1 MSYTNLLYHL
11 DFATKER
18 VPYLKPDHLARVG
31 PYIGG
36 IVRELGG
43 QMLAANGAPDH
54 IHIAVQGTPTVPV
67 ADLVRV
73 IKANSSK
80 WIHETFPGLA
90 PFAWQEGYA
99 AFSVSASVMPKVL
112 DYIRGQ
118 QQHHQKADFK
128 QEFIVLLKKHGI
140 PYDERFVWG

>member
-1 MSYTNLLYHL
+1 MSYTNLLYHI

-18 VPYLKPDHLARVG
+18 VPYLKAELLPRVG

-36 IVRELGG
+36 IVREVGG

-54 IHIAVQGTPTVPV
+54 IHIALQSTPSMAV
-67 ADLVRV
+67 ADLVRI

-80 WIHETFPGLA
+80 WIHETFPALA

-99 AFSVSASVMPKVL
+99 AFSVSSSVMPKVL
-112 DYIRGQ
+112 AYIGGQ
-118 QQHHQKADFK
+118 EQHHQKADFK
-128 QEFIVLLKKHGI
+128 QEFIALLRKHGI

>member
-1 MSYTNLLYHL
+1 MPYTNLLYHL

-18 VPYLKPDHLARVG
+18 VPYLKPDHLARVS

-36 IVRELGG
+36 IVREVGG
-43 QMLAANGAPDH
+43 QMLAADGAADH
-54 IHIAVQGTPTVPV
+54 LHIALQGTPTLAV

-80 WIHETFPGLA
+80 WIHETFPALA

-99 AFSVSASVMPKVL
+99 AFSVSASVMPRVL

-118 QQHHQKADFK
+118 EEHHRRADFK
-128 QEFIVLLKKHGI
+128 QEFIALLNKHGI